1 MSPEIKQVRVI
12 ALCDPGPTLQQITE
26 ALNTQNE
33 FTLVDV
39 LSSKEMLARQIRAAE
54 PDILLVDSQLESE
67 STMDI
72 IDDLALQF
80 PSSAVVAIL
89 PTNDPLVAQQVML
102 AGARAFLI
110 TPFSQINL
118 ISTLRRVTELE
129 GRRQQTQS
137 YLPTQLPEATRP
149 LRSVTFYSPR
159 GGTGVTS
166 LAANTAIALA
176 EETGKKVLLFEGKVF
191 FGHLEVMLNLK
202 VQNALSDLIPH
213 AANLDEGLIRD
224 VVAPHPSGIHVLLA
238 PSNAQVAQGIRA
250 EDIYNIFIGVSRY
263 YDYVVVDGGGPLND
277 ISVTLMDATDRIA
290 LVTSPDLASLHD
302 TSRFLQLSRSLSY
315 PAEKILMIL
324 NKAGVEGGVKLK
336 DIEAVL
342 HNQVYHQIAND
353 PANVLRSINRG
364 IPFLVYYPRSSA
376 SKSIQQLARNL
387 AAINIR
393 EMGREAIPAPGEK
406 AGRDLLLASS
416 HLG

>member
-1 MSPEIKQVRVI
+1 MSPELKQIKVV
-12 ALCDPGPTLQQITE
+12 ALCDPGATQQQIIE
-26 ALNTQNE
+26 ALKAQNE
-33 FTLVDV
+33 FTLADI
-39 LSSKEMLARQIRAAE
+39 LASKEMLARQIRASE
-54 PDILLVDSQLESE
+54 PDILLVDSQLESQ

-80 PSSAVVAIL
+80 PTAAVVAIL
-89 PTNDPLVAQQVML
+89 PSNDPLVAQQVML

-110 TPFSQINL
+110 APFSQINL

-129 GRRQQTQS
+129 GRRQQTIAYQPS
-137 YLPTQLPEATRP
+137 QLPEATRP

-176 EETGKKVLLFEGKVF
+176 EETGKKVLLFEGKIF

-213 AANLDEGLIRD
+213 AASLDEGLVRD

-238 PSNAQVAQGIRA
+238 PSNAQIAQGIRA
-250 EDIYNIFIGVSRY
+250 EDIYNIFVGVSRY
-263 YDYVVVDGGGPLND
+263 YDYVVVDAGGPLND
-277 ISVTLMDATDRIA
+277 ISVTLMDATDRIM
-290 LVTSPDLASLHD
+290 LVTTPDLASLHD

-315 PAEKILMIL
+315 PIEKILMIL
-324 NKAGVEGGVKLK
+324 NKADVEGGVKLK

-376 SKSIQQLARNL
+376 SKSVQQLAKSL
-387 AAINIR
+387 VTITIK
-393 EMGREAIPAPGEK
+393 EAGHEIVPAVGVN
-406 AGRDLLLASS
+406 AGRDMLLASS

>member
-1 MSPEIKQVRVI
+1 MN
-12 ALCDPGPTLQQITE
+12 LL
-26 ALNTQNE
+26 
-33 FTLVDV
+33 LVDI
-39 LSSKEMLARQIRAAE
+39 LASKEMLARQIRAAE
-54 PDILLVDSQLESE
+54 PDILLVDSQLGSE

-80 PSSAVVAIL
+80 PTAAVVAIL
-89 PTNDPLVAQQVML
+89 PNNDPLVAQQVML

-118 ISTLRRVTELE
+118 VSTLRRVTELE
-129 GRRQQTQS
+129 GRRQQTQA

-213 AANLDEGLIRD
+213 ATNLDEGLIRD
-224 VVAPHPSGIHVLLA
+224 VVCPHPSGIHVLLA
-238 PSNAQVAQGIRA
+238 PSNAQIAQGIRA

-263 YDYVVVDGGGPLND
+263 YDYVVVDAGGPLND
-277 ISVTLMDATDRIA
+277 ISVTLMDATDRIL
-290 LVTSPDLASLHD
+290 LVTTPDLASLHD

-376 SKSIQQLARNL
+376 SKSVQQLAQNL

-393 EMGREAIPAPGEK
+393 EAGHESVPVPGEK
-406 AGRDLLLASS
+406 AGRDVLLASS
-416 HLG
+416 RLG

>member
-1 MSPEIKQVRVI
+1 MSPEIKQIRVV
-12 ALCDPGPTLQQITE
+12 ALCDPGATLQQITE

-33 FTLVDV
+33 FSLIDV
-39 LSSKEMLARQIRAAE
+39 LSSKEMLARQIRASE
-54 PDILLVDSQLESE
+54 PDIILVDSKLESE
-67 STMDI
+67 ATIDI

-80 PSSAVVAIL
+80 PAAAVIAIL
-89 PTNDPLVAQQVML
+89 AENDPLVAQQVML

-118 ISTLRRVTELE
+118 VSTLRRVTELE
-129 GRRQQTQS
+129 GRRLQTQTYTPS
-137 YLPTQLPEATRP
+137 QISEATRP
-149 LRSVTFYSPR
+149 LRTITFYSPR

-213 AANLDEGLIRD
+213 ASNLDEGLIRD

-250 EDIYNIFIGVSRY
+250 EDIYNIFIGVARY
-263 YDYVVVDGGGPLND
+263 YDYVIVDGGGPLND
-277 ISVTLMDATDRIA
+277 ISVTLMDAADRIL
-290 LVTSPDLASLHD
+290 LVTTPDLASLHD

-315 PAEKILMIL
+315 PPEKILMLLI
-324 NKAGVEGGVKLK
+324 KQASRGESSSMISKLYFIIRFTIK
-336 DIEAVL
+336 LQMTRQMCCAASTGEFLSLYITRRAVPVNPSNSL
-342 HNQVYHQIAND
+342 ERTW
-353 PANVLRSINRG
+353 LRSISG
-364 IPFLVYYPRSSA
+364 SWVV
-376 SKSIQQLARNL
+376 
-387 AAINIR
+387 
-393 EMGREAIPAPGEK
+393 
-406 AGRDLLLASS
+406 S
-416 HLG
+416 HL

>member
-1 MSPEIKQVRVI
+1 M
-12 ALCDPGPTLQQITE
+12 
-26 ALNTQNE
+26 
-33 FTLVDV
+33 
-39 LSSKEMLARQIRAAE
+39 
-54 PDILLVDSQLESE
+54 
-67 STMDI
+67 
-72 IDDLALQF
+72 
-80 PSSAVVAIL
+80 
-89 PTNDPLVAQQVML
+89 
-102 AGARAFLI
+102 
-110 TPFSQINL
+110 
-118 ISTLRRVTELE
+118 
-129 GRRQQTQS
+129 
-137 YLPTQLPEATRP
+137 
-149 LRSVTFYSPR
+149 
-159 GGTGVTS
+159 
-166 LAANTAIALA
+166 
-176 EETGKKVLLFEGKVF
+176 LLFEGKVF

>member
-1 MSPEIKQVRVI
+1 MNPANKQIRVV
-12 ALCDPGPTLQQITE
+12 ALCDPGTSQQQITE
-26 ALNTQNE
+26 ALNSQNE
-33 FTLVDV
+33 FILVDI
-39 LSSKEMLARQIRAAE
+39 LTSKEMLARQIRAAE
-54 PDILLVDSQLESE
+54 PDILLVDSQLQGE

-80 PSSAVVAIL
+80 PTASVVAIL

-102 AGARAFLI
+102 AGARGFLI

-118 ISTLRRVTELE
+118 VSTLRRVSELE
-129 GRRQQTQS
+129 GRRQQTQAYVPS
-137 YLPTQLPEATRP
+137 QVQEATRP
-149 LRSVTFYSPR
+149 LRSVTVYSPR

-166 LAANTAIALA
+166 IAVNTAIALA
-176 EETGKKVLLFEGKVF
+176 EETSKRVLLFEGKVF

-202 VQNALSDLIPH
+202 MQNALSDLIPH
-213 AANLDEGLIRD
+213 ATNLDEGLIRD
-224 VVAPHPSGIHVLLA
+224 VVSPHPSGIHVLLA
-238 PSNAQVAQGIRA
+238 PSNVQVAQGIRA

-263 YDYVVVDGGGPLND
+263 YDYIVVDAGGPLND
-277 ISVTLMDATDRIA
+277 ISVTLMDATDRIL
-290 LVTSPDLASLHD
+290 LVTTPDLASLHD

-315 PAEKILMIL
+315 PADKILMIL

-364 IPFLVYYPRSSA
+364 IPFLVFYPRSSA

-387 AAINIR
+387 TSISLR
-393 EMGREAIPAPGEK
+393 DVGRESVPAAGEK
-406 AGRDLLLASS
+406 AGRDMLLASS
-416 HLG
+416 RLG

>member
-1 MSPEIKQVRVI
+1 MSPVNKQIRVV
-12 ALCDPGPTLQQITE
+12 ALCDPGATQQQITE
-26 ALNTQNE
+26 ALKMENE

-39 LSSKEMLARQIRAAE
+39 LASKEMLARQIRAAE

-80 PSSAVVAIL
+80 PTASVVAIL
-89 PTNDPLVAQQVML
+89 PNNDPLVAQQVML

-118 ISTLRRVTELE
+118 VSTLRRVTELE
-129 GRRQQTQS
+129 GRRQQTQAYIPS
-137 YLPTQLPEATRP
+137 QLPEAIRP

-166 LAANTAIALA
+166 IAANTAIALA
-176 EETGKKVLLFEGKVF
+176 EETGKKVLLFEGKVL

-213 AANLDEGLIRD
+213 AANLDEALIQD
-224 VVAPHPSGIHVLLA
+224 VVCPHPSGIHVLLA
-238 PSNAQVAQGIRA
+238 PSNAQIAQGIRA
-250 EDIYNIFIGVSRY
+250 EDVYNIFIGVSRF
-263 YDYVVVDGGGPLND
+263 YDYIVVDAGGPLND
-277 ISVTLMDATDRIA
+277 ISVTLMDATDRIL
-290 LVTSPDLASLHD
+290 LVTTPDLASLHD

-324 NKAGVEGGVKLK
+324 NKAGSEGGVKLK

-342 HNQVYHQIAND
+342 HNQVYHQIPND
-353 PANVLRSINRG
+353 PANVMRSINRG

-376 SKSIQQLARNL
+376 SKSIQQLARSLVSINL
-387 AAINIR
+387 
-393 EMGREAIPAPGEK
+393 REAGHEAVPLPGEK
-406 AGRDLLLASS
+406 AGRDMLLASS
-416 HLG
+416 RLG